1 LDPTSQGSKLGDA
14 GWPRAVGFN
23 GGVVGLNGARGGRE
37 RRQVGTAWQRHER
50 EKAPLLECTNAKRR
64 RLLAKMP
71 KRLGPARPS
80 VGRWWPTGRSG
91 LARVSLAGWAG
102 SQGRFQMEIDF

>member
-37 RRQVGTAWQRHER
+37 RRQVGIAWQRHER

-80 VGRWWPTGRSG
+80 GEVVAYGEERASAGELGWLGRIPW
-91 LARVSLAGWAG
+91 
-102 SQGRFQMEIDF
+102 EISNGN